1 MVEQNKVKKP
11 KSKPKSAPKL
21 WRDVAQHIADAGGKL
36 VPSKTHP
43 YCLKCKLHE
52 LGCKGPVAPTGSTE
66 PKLTVLFEGVTPK
79 EEANGLACE
88 GSRNGAVRKHIE
100 RLAKAQNLDPS
111 SIRYLPVTRC
121 AVHQKVK
128 VNYNTKANWCR
139 TFAVDDL
146 RNHPPSLI
154 LAIGSTA
161 LGALSHKS
169 SAQDWS
175 GVPLNWRGWPDD
187 WLMGKNFKE
196 WGHPSQIPRPQ
207 AGDWRQLRAVQA
219 PYIVYAQQSQEV
231 LQNWLRQLNTAVA
244 RCQVTP
250 ETKNYVLPH
259 YRLIEAPDELIRE
272 LDAIPSGTDIDY
284 DVETTGLHAFNK
296 TARLTT
302 AMIRYITADGQAKVL
317 IFPVEHGPMIEHL
330 PRVLPRLARV
340 LHECKLSGH
349 NIAFDVVYTSA
360 RLRPYVDLW
369 KLASAVA
376 DDTRLM
382 AYALRQSRQSLGL
395 ERLAYAW
402 TKSMGGYEE
411 EFVMMMESDEHR
423 AALHPNEGGH
433 YANALDMPEAKSAYI
448 AYTGGDVEV
457 VGQAKVELRASL
469 TKTVGYGIPLADPDN
484 LGRFKLYQTP
494 SRKFAYDYIVKRGIR
509 TLSRMMARGMH
520 VDKTELEHQEDVF
533 PKLIT
538 EARAKLREIDPR
550 IIAWCAQQEA
560 TVPDWKLDLE
570 NRDQLKTILFEI
582 LQLPVKRLTESGE
595 RVLGEEADL
604 TKLPREMV
612 LQYAAI
618 DKFTINNLVA
628 ESPNLAPL
636 KDYRKL
642 YKAYTAFVRSMRNI
656 KTEGIDKS
664 ERSKH
669 QYLMED
675 MCVHPS
681 YNQAG
686 TDSGRISSCVAGN
699 TVLLTTG
706 GPVQIQHLGI
716 LGDKPLS
723 IVTHEGRLRQIKDRY
738 YKGVQPMYLV
748 ATIGGLSITCTS
760 QHRFLTPSGWKFL
773 SEIKIGDEVVTN
785 PESICDIRACK
796 SSIDR
801 IKSCDYAGD
810 LGVWDIQVEEDH
822 SYCAHGFVNHNSSPN
837 AQQIPRES
845 IIKRMYDSRFG
856 KKDGVIMTSDLSQIE
871 LRLLAAACGDPLMV
885 DAYKRGIDLHSL
897 TTSRVF
903 KIPYE
908 HFEKKYMAG
917 LQEIG
922 KDKEAKELDRK
933 RKIGKCVDP
942 ATLVEINGKIV
953 RVGSVHPGR
962 EPDTFY
968 DLSGRAVFTRMDK
981 DNKVKV
987 NRFYSNGE
995 SERLLVCSR
1004 RGLVAC
1010 TPAHPFVLA
1019 DGTTRKAA
1027 DLKPEDVLADVTPFQ
1042 VEKPV
1047 VPRIKLDIFGKG
1059 PASEHSP
1066 CYVEVGEDLAYLLGL
1081 FYGDGCTGSGLIAVA
1096 TGGKPEFF
1104 EWQDQ
1109 IAEAARRVGFEPRI
1123 DRTLWDAEAAAEKGI
1138 VREPTLTPS
1147 GELIKINGSCG
1158 RVVLG
1163 STRVSD
1169 FFMQLGAVNDDAT
1182 RSRTLKIPEWMFN
1195 APEATRVEF
1204 LAGMFDTDGSTN
1216 RGTICWVSKSWILT
1230 QDASVMLR
1238 SLGVTHSLEPVW
1250 NKTYLRWYFRI
1261 NLSKR
1266 DGYRVFSGKLRL
1278 KHKADGVVEPR
1289 FKYQKEKPNRVSQ
1302 IIKLEDGYVADLNV
1316 NHESHV
1322 FCCNGIACLN
1332 TTNFL
1337 TGYGG
1342 GPFGLQTSLAEG
1354 GVYLDMAECEYIVE
1368 ALFDTYPCLRKHI
1381 AYYKRFIMDNGCAV
1395 SLFGRVRWFD
1405 EVRSDD
1411 QQAVSKA
1418 LRAGFNHLIQASAS
1432 DLMIM
1437 ACSAVDGLMKR
1448 AGLESIL
1455 VSTVHDSMV
1464 IDARR
1469 SELPQVYSIVD
1480 EVTNNLPDVVSSMV
1494 DIDQFDSRWLYT
1506 VPLEAD
1512 AECGPSYL
1520 DQDKIIPDKIT
1531 GKVDWDK
1538 LFYKWDAAKN

>member
-1 MVEQNKVKKP
+1 MSEENKTKKP
-11 KSKPKSAPKL
+11 RSKTKSAPKL
-21 WRDVAQHIADAGGKL
+21 WRDVAQNILDSGGKL
-36 VPSKTHP
+36 VPSPTNP

-52 LGCKGPVAPTGSTE
+52 LGCKGPVAPTGSIA

-79 EEANGLACE
+79 EETNGLACE
-88 GSRNGAVRKHIE
+88 GSRNGAVKKHIE
-100 RLAKAQNLDPS
+100 RLAKGQNMDPA
-111 SIRYLPVTRC
+111 SIRYVPVTRC

-146 RNHPPSLI
+146 RTYTPNLI

-161 LGALSHKS
+161 LGSLSHKS

-187 WLMGKNFKE
+187 WLNNKNFNE
-196 WGHPSQIPRPQ
+196 WGHPSQIKRPG
-207 AGDWRQLRAVQA
+207 AEDWRQLRAVQA
-219 PYIVYAQQSQEV
+219 PYIIYAQQSQEV
-231 LQNWLRQLNTAVA
+231 LQTWLRQLNTAVVQ
-244 RCQVTP
+244 CQTVP
-250 ETKNYVLPH
+250 EAKQYVLPH
-259 YRLIEAPDELIRE
+259 YRLIEDPDELITE
-272 LDAIPSGTDIDY
+272 LDAIPDGADVDY

-302 AMIRYITADGQAKVL
+302 AMLRYVKDSKPKVL

-340 LHECKLSGH
+340 LHNSKLSGH
-349 NIAFDVVYTSA
+349 NIAFDIVYSSA

-369 KLASAVA
+369 QLAAAVV

-402 TKSMGGYEE
+402 APQMGGYEE
-411 EFVMMMESDEHR
+411 DFVMMMESDELR
-423 AALHPNEGGH
+423 PLLHPNEGGH
-433 YANALDMPEAKSAYI
+433 YANALDMPAAKQAYI

-457 VGQAKVELRASL
+457 VGQAKVELRAEL
-469 TKTVGYGIPLADPDN
+469 NKTVGYGIPLADPDN

-494 SRKFAYDYIVKRGIR
+494 SRKFAYDFIVKRGIR

-520 VDKTELEHQEDVF
+520 VDKAELEHQEDVF
-533 PKLIT
+533 PKLIVS
-538 EARAKLREIDPR
+538 ARDKLREIDPR
-550 IIAWCAQQEA
+550 IVAWCTQQEA

-595 RVLGEEADL
+595 RTLGEDADL
-604 TKLPREMV
+604 NKLPREQV

-681 YNQAG
+681 FNQAG
-686 TDSGRISSCVAGN
+686 TDSGRISS
-699 TVLLTTG
+699 
-706 GPVQIQHLGI
+706 
-716 LGDKPLS
+716 
-723 IVTHEGRLRQIKDRY
+723 
-738 YKGVQPMYLV
+738 
-748 ATIGGLSITCTS
+748 
-760 QHRFLTPSGWKFL
+760 
-773 SEIKIGDEVVTN
+773 
-785 PESICDIRACK
+785 
-796 SSIDR
+796 
-801 IKSCDYAGD
+801 
-810 LGVWDIQVEEDH
+810 
-822 SYCAHGFVNHNSSPN
+822 SSPN

-856 KKDGVIMTSDLSQIE
+856 KKDGCIFQADLSQIE

-885 DAYKRGIDLHSL
+885 DAYRRGIDLHSL

-908 HFEKKYMAG
+908 HFEKKYMAN

-942 ATLVEINGKIV
+942 DTLMSVNGRIV
-953 RVGSVHPGR
+953 RMGEFHSGR
-962 EPDTFY
+962 TPDTFY
-968 DLSGRAVFTRMDK
+968 PIDGMMVQAPNGPVPIRHFYFDGFDK
-981 DNKVKV
+981 TKV
-987 NRFYSNGE
+987 
-995 SERLLVCSR
+995 LVCSKQ
-1004 RGLVAC
+1004 GFVAC
-1010 TPAHPFVLA
+1010 TKVHKFQLI
-1019 DGTTRKAA
+1019 DGSLVEAQN
-1027 DLKPEDVLADVTPFQ
+1027 LKVGDVLKNAVSLECGSDT
-1042 VEKPV
+1042 PV
-1047 VPRIKLDIFGKG
+1047 VPF
-1059 PASEHSP
+1059 SP
-1066 CYVEVGEDLAYLLGL
+1066 FDKAPRCSNFNVTVDEKLAYLLGL
-1081 FYGDGCTGSGLIAVA
+1081 FYGDGCSNAGTICIA
-1096 TGGKPEFF
+1096 TGGKEEYFA
-1104 EWQDQ
+1104 WQDA
-1109 IAEAARRVGFEPRI
+1109 IEAACKDLGFDTKVE
-1123 DRTLWDAEAAAEKGI
+1123 RTVWEGTK
-1138 VREPTLTPS
+1138 VS
-1147 GELIKINGSCG
+1147 GKLGPVTGSYG
-1158 RVVLG
+1158 RVIFG

-1169 FFMQLGAVNDDAT
+1169 LFIQLGAIVDDRERH
-1182 RSRTLKIPEWMFN
+1182 RSLRLPTWLFN
-1195 APEATRVEF
+1195 AKESVK
-1204 LAGMFDTDGSTN
+1204 LAFMGGLIDTDGSVGPTGN
-1216 RGTICWVSKSWILT
+1216 ASMCTKSWVLA
-1230 QDASVMLR
+1230 QDVAVLLR
-1238 SLGVTHSLEPVW
+1238 SIGFSLSMVPSW
-1250 NKTYLRWYFRI
+1250 NKLYERYYFEI
-1261 NLSKR
+1261 NITTRSS
-1266 DGYRVFSGKLRL
+1266 VRL
-1278 KHKADGVVEPR
+1278 KPWIRLPAKKNRLREPKFIYKNEVPNAVTAVIDLPDGEVMDISVDDPHL
-1289 FKYQKEKPNRVSQ
+1289 YHPNGLTSTQ
-1302 IIKLEDGYVADLNV
+1302 
-1316 NHESHV
+1316 
-1322 FCCNGIACLN
+1322 

-1354 GVYLDMAECEYIVE
+1354 GVYLDMNECEYIVE

-1381 AYYKRFIMDNGCAV
+1381 AYYKRFIMDNACAV
-1395 SLFGRVRWFD
+1395 SLFGRVRWFG

-1432 DLMIM
+1432 DLMIL

-1455 VSTVHDSMV
+1455 TSTVHDSMV

-1469 SELPQVYSIVD
+1469 SELPQVFSIVN

-1494 DIDQFDSRWLYT
+1494 DLNQFDNRWLYT

-1512 AECGPSYL
+1512 AEAGVSYL

-1531 GKVDWDK
+1531 GNVDWDK
-1538 LFYKWDAAKN
+1538 LFHKWDAAKN